1 MGQDGTD
8 DVELRHAQ
16 TFQLFERTIVVTSVA
31 WDTKMHDTLYVSASN
46 GQVIRFTIP
55 DALRRDPASHRKIAE
70 ELSSQGNNILNKHD
84 EDDERDDI
92 VYTHELEAWT
102 VINTPQTWPTPQIF
116 SGGDDAAL
124 IGPNLHNKRIH
135 QAGVTAILSL
145 TPGILATGSYDD
157 HLRIIK
163 LPDQNTRRPE
173 VLHEINLG
181 GGVWRLKLLE
191 PLPSSTSKKFSV
203 RVLVS
208 CMYAGAFV
216 VVLNGGPE
224 AEDWSV
230 GTIAHFVE
238 HESMNYG
245 ADVQPGAENEARTI
259 VSCSFYDRRLCLWY
273 L

>member
-1 MGQDGTD
+1 
-8 DVELRHAQ
+8 
-16 TFQLFERTIVVTSVA
+16 VA
-31 WDTKMHDTLYVSASN
+31 WDTKVDDILYISASN
-46 GQVIRFTIP
+46 GEVIQFTIP
-55 DALRRDPASHRKIAE
+55 DTLSRNPASHRRITE
-70 ELSSQGNNILNKHD
+70 ELSLPDNKTSN
-84 EDDERDDI
+84 EDDNDDARDDI

-102 VINTPQTWPTPQIF
+102 VINTPQTWPAPQTF

-135 QAGVTAILSL
+135 EAGVTAILPL

-163 LPDQNTRRPE
+163 LPDQHSRRPE

-191 PLPSSTSKKFSV
+191 PLPSSTSEKFCV

-216 VVLNGGPE
+216 VMLNGGPQ

-230 GTIAHFVE
+230 EGVAHFAE
-238 HESMNYG
+238 HESMNY
-245 ADVQPGAENEARTI
+245 ACDVQSGAGNEARTI

-273 L
+273 I